1 MTQDELKQKIEELV
15 NQYFSRLKKP
25 IERIEVH
32 TVSVMFSDEMENK
45 LYGYTID
52 IF

>member
-15 NQYFSRLKKP
+15 NQYFFETKKP
-25 IERIEVH
+25 IKRIEVH
-32 TVSVMFSDEMENK
+32 PVSVMFSDEMENK
-45 LYGYTID
+45 LYGYTIE